1 MTVTRRT
8 EATGDVLE
16 RLGAPPGQGLTPLQ
30 TAPLVIGSDRSC
42 GLALSGDAAV
52 APRHCR
58 IVREGSAYILQD
70 LGSPAGTFINGE
82 RAHSRFLRSGDILQV
97 GSSRFRF
104 VRQAL
109 SAPTKDQPLLPVGPL
124 VVLAVV
130 ALAVVALLF
139 ATRPGAVQRL
149 KPGMTTVLIPPPP
162 APAEPVTGGATPSGP
177 LPDAPSSSGMFTE
190 RPWEQEWPLVH
201 VTHDSGYSTLTL
213 RGQDGRTYSISFG
226 VGSPGDLSVPPGDY
240 DVEIRSHDPEIG
252 PNYGEAVFRRY
263 RRYEAAF
270 THAPAWMSEPLRL
283 GDL

>member
-1 MTVTRRT
+1 
-8 EATGDVLE
+8 
-16 RLGAPPGQGLTPLQ
+16 
-30 TAPLVIGSDRSC
+30 
-42 GLALSGDAAV
+42 
-52 APRHCR
+52 
-58 IVREGSAYILQD
+58 
-70 LGSPAGTFINGE
+70 
-82 RAHSRFLRSGDILQV
+82 
-97 GSSRFRF
+97 
-104 VRQAL
+104 
-109 SAPTKDQPLLPVGPL
+109 
-124 VVLAVV
+124 
-130 ALAVVALLF
+130 
-139 ATRPGAVQRL
+139 
-149 KPGMTTVLIPPPP
+149 
-162 APAEPVTGGATPSGP
+162 
-177 LPDAPSSSGMFTE
+177 MFTE

>member
-1 MTVTRRT
+1 MI
-8 EATGDVLE
+8 E
-16 RLGAPPGQGLTPLQ
+16 RIGAPPREGRTPLQ
-30 TAPLVIGSDRSC
+30 TLPLVIGSDRSC
-42 GLALSGDAAV
+42 GLVLSDDAAV

-82 RAHSRFLRSGDILQV
+82 RAGSRFLRSGDILQV

-104 VRQAL
+104 VRQVL
-109 SAPTKDQPLLPVGPL
+109 SAPPKNQPILPVGPL
-124 VVLAVV
+124 LVLAAV

-149 KPGMTTVLIPPPP
+149 RPGVTTVMIPPPP

-177 LPDAPSSSGMFTE
+177 LPDAPSPSGMFTE

-201 VTHDSGYSTLTL
+201 VTHDRGSSTLTL
-213 RGQDGRTYSISFG
+213 KGQDGRTYSISFS
-226 VGSPGDLSVPPGDY
+226 VGSPGNLSVPPGDY
-240 DVEIRSHDPEIG
+240 EVEMRSHDPDIG
-252 PNYGEAVFRRY
+252 PNYGKAVFRRY
-263 RRYEAAF
+263 KRYEAAF
-270 THAPAWMSEPLRL
+270 THGPAWMSEPLRL